1 MEVPVLVAD
10 DHPLVRQGLRAV
22 LELEPSFRVVAEASD
37 GKDAVEKASQ
47 MSAGVVVLDISM
59 PGLNGIE
66 VARSIRQ
73 LRPDLGIVLLTI
85 HDDTQYLQEALQ
97 AGVNGYVLKEADPP
111 VLVDAIR
118 AAARGQLFI
127 HSPLAQKLA
136 RLPCRPREGRGPG
149 GLSAREWEIVG
160 LVAQGFSSAEIA
172 RRLYLAPKTVKN
184 HLSNIYSKLG
194 VKGRSEMLALCY
206 EKGWLRAP
214 DRSCSDARGRETCR

>member
-1 MEVPVLVAD
+1 MEVAVLVAD

-22 LELEPSFRVVAEASD
+22 LELEPSFRVVAEAAD
-37 GKDAVEKASQ
+37 GRDAVEKASQ
-47 MSAGVVVLDISM
+47 MPAGVVVLDISM

-73 LRPDLGIVLLTI
+73 VRPDLGIVLLTI
-85 HDDTQYLQEALQ
+85 HDDTQYLQEALR

-111 VLVDAIR
+111 LLVDAIR

-136 RLPCRPREGRGPG
+136 RIPCRRREGQGPG

-160 LVAQGFSSAEIA
+160 LVAQGFSSADIA
-172 RRLYLAPKTVKN
+172 RRLYVAPKTVKN

-194 VKGRSEMLALCY
+194 VKGRSQMLALCY
-206 EKGWLRAP
+206 EKGWLRAR
-214 DRSCSDARGRETCR
+214 DSSG